1 MLAIPLWR
9 LAVEMVVIG
18 VIFAVVAAILNL
30 IIQRLV
36 GNHHSQILLLCLQ
49 AFIAASILHLIFEL
63 SGTNAWYCSE
73 RSRLATHARS
83 TPDDGKFG

>member
-73 RSRLATHARS
+73 RSRLVIPARS
-83 TPDDGKFG
+83 TPGAGTLG